1 MGGRG
6 TDVAREAAAL
16 VILDANFSS
25 IVEGIRGG
33 RRIFDNIQKAMGF
46 IFSIHV
52 TIAGLALLPLLLDW
66 PLVLTPV
73 HIVFLELIIDPACS
87 IAFESEPEEADVM
100 ARPPRDPNA
109 PLFSARNVF
118 LSLLQ
123 GAVVLIIV
131 LFTLGISVQRGQTD
145 AQARALTFGTLVLGV
160 LSLITVNRSRSSS
173 VLQILRS
180 ANTAYLWVVAGTFGF
195 LAAVLYA
202 TGLQKI
208 FRFDS
213 LRLADLAICLAG
225 GIMSFLLIEL
235 LKLNEHHS

>member
-1 MGGRG
+1 
-6 TDVAREAAAL
+6 
-16 VILDANFSS
+16 
-25 IVEGIRGG
+25 
-33 RRIFDNIQKAMGF
+33 
-46 IFSIHV
+46 
-52 TIAGLALLPLLLDW
+52 
-66 PLVLTPV
+66 
-73 HIVFLELIIDPACS
+73 
-87 IAFESEPEEADVM
+87 
-100 ARPPRDPNA
+100 
-109 PLFSARNVF
+109 LFSARNVF